1 MSTNLRRSWT
11 VEHWG
16 AAVVAPSAGA
26 ASAPVAATTAAA
38 ATSSSVLPQVAS
50 LTKSLPSAGIPGEER
65 YSAGRSGDDP
75 ATSVVDPL
83 GRLHVVEN
91 VYVLTAQCSCP
102 RAGFNPTLT
111 IMALALRTARGIH

>member
-16 AAVVAPSAGA
+16 AAVGAPSAGA

-38 ATSSSVLPQVAS
+38 AASSSVLPQVAS
-50 LTKSLPSAGIPGEER
+50 LTKSLPSARIPDEER

-83 GRLHVVEN
+83 GRLHEVEN
-91 VYVLTAQCSCP
+91 VYVADGSVFVSSG
-102 RAGFNPTLT
+102 GFNPTLT